1 MASDGSLRHLE
12 AGILVTAPI
21 EDFLG
26 LAVVAVV
33 VKSTTRCVPLFQ
45 ATVEATR
52 ALDDNQD

>member
-1 MASDGSLRHLE
+1 MLLFIIIIHL
-12 AGILVTAPI
+12 AKVGTF